1 MIPKRIADR
10 DFIRDW
16 IMYVIIQFPV
26 SSMLKAFF
34 PPLNI
39 LLTGVTALLFL
50 AYYIRNKFY
59 LEQFLVGMYIAF
71 TLLYNIWTWG
81 FSYYEDNML
90 FYFPFLL
97 LYFCFIRLNATFA
110 MDFIKTHKTY
120 VDIVLLF
127 WNAMVFVSLFISG
140 SYVYEGETQGFV
152 SFAGTT
158 FLLSS
163 IAIFA
168 FVLAAIQYYN
178 QNRLVYLFG
187 LVMPSLCILMGT
199 TRTYLVVLL
208 CAWLVFIYSMLNDK
222 SKAVPI
228 FVIIGIL
235 FVLIVVASPIS
246 DKFVSAM
253 DRSSSLNM
261 DPLEAFTSG
270 RSVFWAYDIKAIFE
284 DTPLNI
290 VFGHGVNWI
299 FILNRTEFH
308 NPLWAHNDYIQI
320 LSDYGLVGLALYVW
334 AFYALFRD
342 IMRRR
347 SLRPVIIA
355 VLVCMWAFNAF
366 FNMFYTYFCAALS
379 YPFYLLL
386 VSCDCASGELSET
399 QDVSLRSNLKLTRWR
414 VA

>member
-1 MIPKRIADR
+1 MISQKMVDR
-10 DFIRDW
+10 DYVRDW
-16 IMYVIIQFPV
+16 IMYVIIQFPI

-39 LLTGVTALLFL
+39 LLTGVTVLLFL

-59 LEQFLVGMYIAF
+59 LEQFFVGIYIAF
-71 TLLYNIWTWG
+71 TLLYNVWTWG

-90 FYFPFLL
+90 FYFPFIL

-110 MDFIKTHKTY
+110 MGFIKTHKTY
-120 VDIVLLF
+120 VDVVLLI
-127 WNAMVFVSLFISG
+127 WNTMVFVSLFLSS

-163 IAIFA
+163 MAIYA
-168 FVLAAIQYYN
+168 FILAAIQFFN
-178 QNRLVYLFG
+178 HRKPVYLLG

-228 FVIIGIL
+228 FAIIGIL
-235 FVLIVVASPIS
+235 FVFIVVASPVS
-246 DKFVSAM
+246 DKFVSTM

-270 RSVFWAYDIKAIFE
+270 RSVFWSYDIKAIFE
-284 DTPLNI
+284 DNPFTI

-299 FILNRTEFH
+299 FILNRAEFH
-308 NPLWAHNDYIQI
+308 NPLWAHNDFIQI

-342 IMRRR
+342 VMRYR
-347 SLRPVIIA
+347 SISPVIIA
-355 VLVCMWAFNAF
+355 ILVSMWVFNAF

-379 YPFYLLL
+379 YPFYLFL
-386 VSCDCASGELSET
+386 VSRDCVSRELSET
-399 QDVSLRSNLKLTRWR
+399 
-414 VA
+414 